1 MTNKLLKSGY
11 LEKQVLLVVCVLM
24 RLVDFRKKWSRRYLE
39 LRESE
44 LKWYAE
50 EGGACDG
57 YISLKD
63 IASVEDCEY
72 NIDKPHCLSIT
83 LVAICYAA

>member
-1 MTNKLLKSGY
+1 
-11 LEKQVLLVVCVLM
+11 M
-24 RLVDFRKKWSRRYLE
+24 RE
-39 LRESE
+39 CE
-44 LKWYAE
+44 LKWYSE

-83 LVAICYAA
+83 LVGSFKER